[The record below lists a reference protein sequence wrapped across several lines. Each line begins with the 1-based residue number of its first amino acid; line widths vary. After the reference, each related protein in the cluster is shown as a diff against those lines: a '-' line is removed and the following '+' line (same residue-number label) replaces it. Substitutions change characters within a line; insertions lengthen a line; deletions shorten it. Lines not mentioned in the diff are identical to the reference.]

1 MFNQLDHALTLHL
14 MLSPKEAS
22 HSSAVVRG
30 TGRAAPLQ
38 HGAFAQIGRCDGCV
52 PVETSAMPYISPQ
65 MRMMA
70 FACPASHARF
80 ASSNWGRCV
89 RRRFWPISPHHIV
102 N

>member
-14 MLSPKEAS
+14 MLSPKEVS

-70 FACPASHARF
+70 FAYHDSPEQFVNGNHQA
-80 ASSNWGRCV
+80 CV
-89 RRRFWPISPHHIV
+89 RRHSLPISLHHTV